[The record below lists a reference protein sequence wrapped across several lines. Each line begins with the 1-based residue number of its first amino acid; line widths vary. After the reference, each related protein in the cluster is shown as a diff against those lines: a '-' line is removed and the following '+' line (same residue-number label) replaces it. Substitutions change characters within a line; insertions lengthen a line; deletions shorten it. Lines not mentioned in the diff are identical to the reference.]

1 MDAKLFSTQT
11 LNLSGM
17 RLFVLL
23 AIGLSTFALVA
34 DEVAGRSLSQVFSLT
49 LPFWFCAVAVAGLG
63 FWAVPLLKALKAGQV
78 IREDGPKSHLKKA
91 GTPTMGGIF
100 FLPIALL
107 VAIVWSGF
115 AAPVVAVSAV
125 TFAYGAIGWIDD
137 WQIIRGCSNKG
148 ITPRMKLLLQV
159 GVGAL
164 FCLWLAWTQ
173 PATITTIAL
182 PFGLMLP
189 LGLLFWLVAIF
200 VLTAESNATN
210 LTDGVD
216 GLAGGTVAIALLG
229 LGAFIAPT
237 SPNLMLFCACL
248 SGSCLG
254 FLLHNRN
261 PARVF
266 MGNTGSTALGGALAA
281 VALMT
286 NSLFALLILSG
297 LFLVE
302 TLSVMIQVGYYKA
315 TKGPDGIGKR
325 FFKMSPYHNHLE
337 LSGWSETRIVA
348 AFYVIAGLLSFVTLA
363 LC

>member
-1 MDAKLFSTQT
+1 
-11 LNLSGM
+11 
-17 RLFVLL
+17 VLL
-23 AIGLSTFALVA
+23 AVGLGAFALVL
-34 DEVAGRSLSQVFSLT
+34 DELAGRSLTQVFSLT
-49 LPFWFCAVAVAGLG
+49 LPFWFCALASACLG
-63 FWAVPLLKALKAGQV
+63 FWAVPLLRALKAGQI

-100 FLPIALL
+100 FLPVALL
-107 VAIVWSGF
+107 VALVWSGF
-115 AAPVVAVSAV
+115 SLPVVAVSV
-125 TFAYGAIGWIDD
+125 LTLAYGAIGWIDD
-137 WQIIRGCSNKG
+137 WQIIRGRSNKG

-159 GVGAL
+159 GAGAL

-173 PATITTIAL
+173 PETITTIAL

-189 LGLLFWLVAIF
+189 LGLLFWVVAIF

-229 LGAFIAPT
+229 LGALIASS
-237 SPNLMLFCACL
+237 SPELMLFCAAL

-297 LFLVE
+297 LFLIE

-315 TKGPDGIGKR
+315 TKGADGVGKR

-337 LSGWSETRIVA
+337 LSGWTETRIVA
-348 AFYVIAGLLSFVTLA
+348 AFYMIAGLLSFVTLA
-363 LC
+363 VC

>member
-23 AIGLSTFALVA
+23 TIGLSTFALIA
-34 DEVAGRSLSQVFSLT
+34 DEMAGRSLAQVFSLT
-49 LPFWFCAVAVAGLG
+49 LPFWFCAVSAAGLG
-63 FWAVPLLKALKAGQV
+63 FWAVPSLRALKAGQV

-91 GTPTMGGIF
+91 GTPTMGGVF
-100 FLPIALL
+100 FLPVALL
-107 VAIVWSGF
+107 VALIWSGF
-115 AAPVVAVSAV
+115 SASVVAVSV
-125 TFAYGAIGWIDD
+125 LTLAYGAIGWIDD

-159 GVGAL
+159 GVGSL

-173 PATITTIAL
+173 PATITTVAL
-182 PFGLMLP
+182 PLGFMLP
-189 LGLLFWLVAIF
+189 LGFFFWVVAVF
-200 VLTAESNATN
+200 VLAAESNATN

-229 LGAFIAPT
+229 LGALIGPT
-237 SPNLMLFCACL
+237 SPELMLFCACL

-266 MGNTGSTALGGALAA
+266 MGNTGSTALGGALAG
-281 VALMT
+281 VALLT

-297 LFLVE
+297 LFLIE
-302 TLSVMIQVGYYKA
+302 TLSVMLQVGYYKA

-363 LC
+363 VC